1 MEKDRTFV
9 VIDIETT
16 GLNSNPDYGEVNH
29 IIEVGAVKIEQGKI
43 TKKFSSFCTCP
54 ISLPDE
60 IVKLTGISNEDLA
73 NAPSVKQV
81 LCELNNFCQKS
92 EIVGH
97 NISFDLGFLN
107 YYGAKYKISFKGAYV
122 DTLAMSRK
130 LLKNELKNYLLSTV
144 AEHFKLKFNG
154 HRALNDAMVTA
165 KIFLKLIVLQEKQ
178 EKKRNRWFEKHC
190 KNCKNKCHL
199 YENNGKWVSEIT
211 PSVYRKTLRWLL
223 DKKTITLAMMQRELK
238 MGYPLSAN
246 IMDRIKL
253 DGVISCT
260 QNVAEKRVNHKKIRS
275 VLK

>member
-1 MEKDRTFV
+1 MIKVNSFV

-16 GLNSNPDYGEVNH
+16 GLNSNPNYGEVNH

-43 TKKFSSFCTCP
+43 TEKFSSFCACP
-54 ISLPDE
+54 IPLPQAIE
-60 IVKLTGISNEDLA
+60 KLTGITNADLA

-81 LCELNNFCQKS
+81 LCELNRFCKKS

-130 LLKNELKNYLLSTV
+130 LLKNELKNYRLSTV

-165 KIFLKLIVLQEKQ
+165 KIFLKLINLQDKQ
-178 EKKRNRWFEKHC
+178 EKKRKRWVEKH
-190 KNCKNKCHL
+190 CKNKCHL
-199 YENNGKWVSEIT
+199 YEDKGKWVPEIT
-211 PSVYRKTLRWLL
+211 PNVYRKTLRWLL
-223 DKKTITLAMMQRELK
+223 DKKAITLAMMQRELK
-238 MGYPLSAN
+238 MGYPLAAN
-246 IMDRIKL
+246 IMDRLKL
-253 DGVISCT
+253 DGFISCT
-260 QNVAEKRVNHKKIRS
+260 QNAVEKRVKQKKVKEI
-275 VLK
+275 LK